1 MARRLNRCWFAPAF
15 VLFALLPGCEGPSVT
30 YVKSGDVPRSEAHAF
45 VKLPEEWTLY
55 EEDDLL
61 VPGGDLTEEQ
71 RASLEANQWLVIFD
85 GSPDP
90 TPDHLSP
97 FSEFPTG
104 FALVRALNP
113 LQEGDYSVD
122 SLRNEVFPLD
132 ELESDDD
139 FELHSEERLDLPG
152 DMEGFR
158 LTFSLG
164 QGERVSK
171 VQQVSALD
179 PAADVIYVLVIS
191 CEATCYENEE
201 DVIDRVVRSW
211 TVEEALR

>member
-1 MARRLNRCWFAPAF
+1 MARRRSPRRLASAH
-15 VLFALLPGCEGPSVT
+15 ALLTVLVACDGPSVR

-45 VKLPEEWTLY
+45 VKLPDEWALY

-61 VPGGDLTEEQ
+61 VAGDDISEEE

-85 GSPDP
+85 ASPDP

-97 FSEFPTG
+97 FSKFPTG

-113 LQEGDYSVD
+113 LQEADYSVD

-132 ELESDDD
+132 ELEGDDD
-139 FELHSEERLDLPG
+139 FELHSEEPLDLPG
-152 DMEGFR
+152 EMEGFR

-164 QGERVSK
+164 QGGRVSK

-179 PAADVIYVLVIS
+179 PTADVIYLLVIS
-191 CEATCYENEE
+191 CEATCYEKEE
-201 DVIDRVVRSW
+201 HVIDRVVRSW
-211 TVEEALR
+211 RVEEALR

>member
-1 MARRLNRCWFAPAF
+1 MTRRRSPRRF
-15 VLFALLPGCEGPSVT
+15 VQALALLTLLAACNGPSVT
-30 YVKSGDVPRSEAHAF
+30 YVTSGDVPRSEARAF
-45 VKLPEEWTLY
+45 LKLPDEWTLY

-61 VPGGDLTEEQ
+61 VAGDDLTEEQ

-85 GSPDP
+85 AAPDP

-132 ELESDDD
+132 ELEGDDD
-139 FELHSEERLDLPG
+139 FELHSEERLDLPRE
-152 DMEGFR
+152 MEGFR

-191 CEATCYENEE
+191 CEATCYEKEE
-201 DVIDRVVRSW
+201 NVIDRIVGSW

>member
-1 MARRLNRCWFAPAF
+1 MARRLKPWWFAGAL
-15 VLFALLPGCEGPSVT
+15 VLLAPIAACDRPTVT
-30 YVKSGDVPRSEAHAF
+30 YIKSGTVPRSEAHAF

-61 VPGGDLTEEQ
+61 AGDGDLTEEQ

-85 GSPDP
+85 ASPDP
-90 TPDHLSP
+90 TPQHLSP

-132 ELESDDD
+132 ELESGDD
-139 FELHSEERLDLPG
+139 FELHSDERLDLPG

>member
-1 MARRLNRCWFAPAF
+1 MARRQNSRFSNAL
-15 VLFALLPGCEGPSVT
+15 ALLTLLTACGGTAVT

-45 VKLPEEWTLY
+45 LKLPDEWTLY

-61 VPGGDLTEEQ
+61 VTGSDLTEEQ

-85 GSPDP
+85 ASPEP

-179 PAADVIYVLVIS
+179 PTAAVIYLLVIS
-191 CEATCYENEE
+191 CEATCYEEEE

-211 TVEEALR
+211 RVEEALR

>member
-1 MARRLNRCWFAPAF
+1 MARRLNPCWFAAAL
-15 VLFALLPGCEGPSVT
+15 VLLVLIAACDRPTVT
-30 YVKSGDVPRSEAHAF
+30 YVKSGNVPRSEAHAF
-45 VKLPEEWTLY
+45 VKLPEGWTLY

-61 VPGGDLTEEQ
+61 AGDGDLTEEQ

-85 GSPDP
+85 ASPDP

-132 ELESDDD
+132 ELESGDD
-139 FELHSEERLDLPG
+139 FELHSDERLDLPG
-152 DMEGFR
+152 DMEGFQ

-211 TVEEALR
+211 TVEEASR